1 MEPTNLTI
9 EILKSIRDEVKGVR
23 DEVRVTNE
31 RVDALGR
38 EMRGSLAGLRGEARD
53 GIAGL
58 SERIDAVREQQVHTE
73 MRLATELIASTAEFR
88 ALRDEL
94 RKTGFARARLDDHEM
109 RIEALEKRT
118 G

>member
-9 EILKSIRDEVKGVR
+9 EILKSIRDEVRGVR

-31 RVDALGR
+31 RIDAVR
-38 EMRGSLAGLRGEARD
+38 EQQVHTN
-53 GIAGL
+53 
-58 SERIDAVREQQVHTE
+58 ERIDAVREQQVHTE
-73 MRLATELIASTAEFR
+73 VRLATELAASAGEFR
-88 ALRDEL
+88 GLRDEL
-94 RKTGFARARLDDHEM
+94 RKAGFVRARLDDHEA